1 MMDVQVLE
9 GTLSEIQ
16 QRLGDLPFKSHQRLR
31 VTIRPASE
39 PLELPAASETFSPTE
54 FRNGV
59 PLLPRREVSES
70 VDLDLVKRL
79 LDAEDLELLRADRTA
94 GR

>member
-1 MMDVQVLE
+1 MDAQVLE

-16 QRLGDLPFKSHQRLR
+16 QRLSDLPIGSNERVR
-31 VTIRPASE
+31 VTVCPASDSPESGQE
-39 PLELPAASETFSPTE
+39 PRPFSPTE

-59 PLLPRREVSES
+59 PLLPRRAVAQP

-79 LDAEDLELLRADRTA
+79 LDAEELDLLRADRTS